1 MFCAQL
7 NLLKWLNDNVEKSMA
22 LNKKLNA
29 TIPLETRGMAQNSG
43 LREIHQALIRKLK
56 KEGGQKLGLAFSG
69 FPQERQGRVNSLV
82 LPTLNNFGGL

>member
-1 MFCAQL
+1 
-7 NLLKWLNDNVEKSMA
+7 
-22 LNKKLNA
+22 
-29 TIPLETRGMAQNSG
+29 MAQNSG
-43 LREIHQALIRKLK
+43 LREIHQVLIRKLK